1 MRIGAGDLHP
11 EQQHSPGRCTA
22 SSDYRPGLRR
32 CATVR
37 YLQTLLVERFGYQIA
52 IDSDFGSATAA
63 AVQSFKQSNNLG
75 GNAEVDG
82 DTWRALQTADAQ
94 SS

>member
-1 MRIGAGDLHP
+1 MKNLAAL
-11 EQQHSPGRCTA
+11 C
-22 SSDYRPGLRR
+22 
-32 CATVR
+32 
-37 YLQTLLVERFGYQIA
+37 FGYQIA
-52 IDSDFGSATAA
+52 IDGDFGPATAA

-75 GNAEVDG
+75 GNTEVDG